1 MLRPI
6 TVAAPKVI
14 SAGAA
19 ATTYFRNPE
28 VENPGF
34 PQTGYIADGMDDRR
48 SRDRPKGA
56 CDQENLGRD
65 NQIYDKV
72 AIGNAGKHL
81 RLC

>member
-1 MLRPI
+1 
-6 TVAAPKVI
+6 
-14 SAGAA
+14 
-19 ATTYFRNPE
+19 
-28 VENPGF
+28 
-34 PQTGYIADGMDDRR
+34 MDYSR

-65 NQIYDKV
+65 NQIYDKI